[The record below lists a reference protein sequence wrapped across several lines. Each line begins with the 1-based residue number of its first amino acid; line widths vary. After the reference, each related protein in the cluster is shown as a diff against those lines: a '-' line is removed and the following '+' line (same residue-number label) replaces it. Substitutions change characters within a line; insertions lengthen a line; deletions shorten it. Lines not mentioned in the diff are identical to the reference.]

1 MFRLILSILL
11 VVAFSGASAAS
22 VKHGLIHG
30 SDHSG
35 HHAQVADDDPL
46 ANAEKAVADCCDT
59 TSGMGS
65 ASCFS
70 DLVATAGISP
80 IAPLVISEG
89 GVMHADSDFSGLALS
104 VPTGPPKA

>member
-1 MFRLILSILL
+1 MLRLVLSILL

-22 VKHGLIHG
+22 VKHGLTHG

-35 HHAQVADDDPL
+35 HYAQMAGDDPL
-46 ANAEKAVADCCDT
+46 ANAEKAAADCCDT

-65 ASCFS
+65 TSCFG

-80 IAPLVISEG
+80 IAPLMISVG
-89 GVMHADSDFSGLALS
+89 GVTYAGADFSSLAMG

>member
-1 MFRLILSILL
+1 MFRLVLSIFL
-11 VVAFSGASAAS
+11 VIAFSGASAAS
-22 VKHGLIHG
+22 VKHGLTHG

-35 HHAQVADDDPL
+35 HHAQMADDDPL
-46 ANAEKAVADCCDT
+46 ADAEKAAADCCDT

-65 ASCFS
+65 TSCFG

-80 IAPLVISEG
+80 IAPLVISVG
-89 GVMHADSDFSGLALS
+89 SVTGAGADFSGLALG

>member
-1 MFRLILSILL
+1 MFRLVLSILL
-11 VVAFSGASAAS
+11 VVAFSGASVAS
-22 VKHGLIHG
+22 AKHGLTHG

-35 HHAQVADDDPL
+35 HHAHMAGDDPL
-46 ANAEKAVADCCDT
+46 ADAEKAAAECCDT

-65 ASCFS
+65 TSCFG

-80 IAPLVISEG
+80 IDPLVISVG
-89 GVMHADSDFSGLALS
+89 GRTHAGADFLGLALG

>member
-1 MFRLILSILL
+1 MFRLVLSILL

-22 VKHGLIHG
+22 VKHGLTHG

-35 HHAQVADDDPL
+35 HHAQMAGDDPL
-46 ANAEKAVADCCDT
+46 ADAEKAAAECCDT
-59 TSGMGS
+59 TGGMGS
-65 ASCFS
+65 TSCFG

-80 IAPLVISEG
+80 IAPFAISEG
-89 GVMHADSDFSGLALS
+89 GVTQARCDFSGLALG

>member
-22 VKHGLIHG
+22 VKHGLTHG

-35 HHAQVADDDPL
+35 HHVQIADDDPL
-46 ANAEKAVADCCDT
+46 ANAEKTVADCCDT
-59 TSGMGS
+59 TSSMSS
-65 ASCFS
+65 ASCFG
-70 DLVATAGISP
+70 DLVATPGISP
-80 IAPLVISEG
+80 IAPLAISEC
-89 GVMHADSDFSGLALS
+89 GVTQADSDFSGLAMG

>member
-1 MFRLILSILL
+1 MFRLVLSILL

-22 VKHGLIHG
+22 VKHGLNLG

-35 HHAQVADDDPL
+35 HHAQMADDPL
-46 ANAEKAVADCCDT
+46 ADAGKAVADCCDT

-65 ASCFS
+65 ASCFG

-80 IAPLVISEG
+80 IAPLAISVG
-89 GVMHADSDFSGLALS
+89 GVTLAGSDNSSLALG

>member
-1 MFRLILSILL
+1 MFRLVLSILL

-22 VKHGLIHG
+22 VKHGLTHG

-35 HHAQVADDDPL
+35 HHAQMAGDDLLAD
-46 ANAEKAVADCCDT
+46 AEKAAADCCDT

-65 ASCFS
+65 TSCFG
-70 DLVATAGISP
+70 DLVATSGISP
-80 IAPLVISEG
+80 IAPLVISVV
-89 GVMHADSDFSGLALS
+89 GVTYAGADLSGVALG